1 MKKPN
6 ATDKITINIVEALDF
21 YTSLLES
28 ALDEKE
34 HGNEPMCNMFRDLA
48 KEFYE
53 LCGLYEWDLTPRN
66 KKDDA
71 TN

>member
-21 YTSLLES
+21 YTSLMES

-34 HGNEPMCNMFRDLA
+34 HGNEKLYNMFRQLGTD
-48 KEFYE
+48 FYN
-53 LCGLYEWDLTPRN
+53 LCGLYEWDLTPHN
-66 KKDDA
+66 KKENA
-71 TN
+71 TD